1 MSTFCSSW
9 FSMEVP
15 HPRTEQVWLHT
26 WRGPSFFNK
35 TGTDE
40 WHRVKYRLSI
50 PAPLQNNLGGVWKVK
65 KKKKVQLSHDFCI
78 RQLILRTT
86 YFTLKSTRLH
96 FEVALLHVGK
106 LTSVWPLFYNCFCF
120 YNCSPESLNSPLFNV
135 ARWTFCLITWTFDSF
150 PQMTP
155 ERGCA
160 AVSVTQRVSF
170 RQSLSFSSSAVHLRS
185 LCSKGVK
192 AVVSNLLHLC
202 SVVNMGVLSTLW
214 PYRY

>member
-26 WRGPSFFNK
+26 WRGLSFFNK

-50 PAPLQNNLGGVWKVK
+50 PAPLQNNLGGVWKV

-155 ERGCA
+155 ER
-160 AVSVTQRVSF
+160 
-170 RQSLSFSSSAVHLRS
+170 
-185 LCSKGVK
+185 LCSGFSRPKGFLQAIVK
-192 AVVSNLLHLC
+192 LQQQC
-202 SVVNMGVLSTLW
+202 SAPKKFVFKGSKSSCV
-214 PYRY
+214 